1 VRAAELNPTDIAV
14 TDADLAPDRP
24 THPPWFLPAAGA
36 AIIALVIANNF
47 GNVIWAEWVIDQP
60 LQLLALN
67 SSNKYLL
74 ATSVNTD
81 LVPVLVIST
90 LRLMAPDPLFYA
102 IGYLYG
108 DRALRWAGNVFPGIG
123 PVIEQARV
131 GDGSFKWV
139 MAALLV
145 IAPNN
150 PVCLIAGVVRV
161 PFVRFV
167 SLALVGTVGRI
178 LLMRVIGSI
187 FSEQIEDVLDVVA
200 RYQRWFLIGSVVFV
214 VGYVAFQATRR
225 KGLIGAVEELEED
238 LGD

>member
-1 VRAAELNPTDIAV
+1 
-14 TDADLAPDRP
+14 
-24 THPPWFLPAAGA
+24 
-36 AIIALVIANNF
+36 
-47 GNVIWAEWVIDQP
+47 VIDQP

-108 DRALRWAGNVFPGIG
+108 DRALHWAGNVFPGIG
-123 PVIEQARV
+123 PVIEQARAD
-131 GDGSFKWV
+131 DGSFKWV
-139 MAALLV
+139 MGTLLV

-167 SLALVGTVGRI
+167 SLAGVGTVGRI

-187 FSEQIEDVLDVVA
+187 FSEQIEDVLEVVA
-200 RYQRWFLIGSVVFV
+200 RYQRWFLIGSIVLV
-214 VGYVAFQATRR
+214 VGYVALQASRR

>member
-1 VRAAELNPTDIAV
+1 V

-24 THPPWFLPAAGA
+24 THPSWFLPVVGA
-36 AIIALVIANNF
+36 AIITLVVANNF

-60 LQLLALN
+60 LALLALN

-81 LVPVLVIST
+81 LLAVLAVST
-90 LRLMAPDPLFYA
+90 IRLMAPDPLFYA

-108 DRALRWAGNVFPGIG
+108 DRALKWAGDVFPGIH
-123 PVIEQARV
+123 PVIEQARAD
-131 GDGSFKWV
+131 DGSFRWL
-139 MAALLV
+139 MTALLL
-145 IAPNN
+145 IMPNN

-161 PFVRFV
+161 PFARF
-167 SLALVGTVGRI
+167 LALSFIGTVGRI
-178 LLMRVIGSI
+178 LLMRLIGSI
-187 FSEQIEDVLDVVA
+187 FSEQIEDLLEVVA
-200 RYQRWFLIGSVVFV
+200 RYQRWLLLASIVFV
-214 VGYVAFQATRR
+214 VGYVTYQATRR

>member
-1 VRAAELNPTDIAV
+1 M

-24 THPPWFLPAAGA
+24 THPSWFLPVVGA
-36 AIIALVIANNF
+36 AIIALVVANNF

-60 LQLLALN
+60 LALLALN

-81 LVPVLVIST
+81 LVAVLVVST

-102 IGYLYG
+102 IGYFYG
-108 DRALRWAGNVFPGIG
+108 DRALKWAGNVFPGIG
-123 PVIEQARV
+123 PVIEQARAD
-131 GDGSFKWV
+131 DGSFRWL
-139 MAALLV
+139 MTALLV
-145 IAPNN
+145 IMPNN
-150 PVCLIAGVVRV
+150 PVCLVAGVVRV

-167 SLALVGTVGRI
+167 SLALIGTVGRI

-187 FSEQIEDVLDVVA
+187 FEDQIEDVLEVVA
-200 RYQRWFLIGSVVFV
+200 RYQRWFLLASIVFV
-214 VGYVAFQATRR
+214 VGYVAYQASRR

>member
-1 VRAAELNPTDIAV
+1 V

-24 THPPWFLPAAGA
+24 THPSWFLPVVGA
-36 AIIALVIANNF
+36 AIITLVVANNF

-60 LQLLALN
+60 LALLALN

-81 LVPVLVIST
+81 LLPVLVVST

-102 IGYLYG
+102 IGYFYG
-108 DRALRWAGNVFPGIG
+108 DRALHWAGNVFPGIS
-123 PVIEQARV
+123 PVIEQARAD
-131 GDGSFKWV
+131 DGSFRWL
-139 MAALLV
+139 MTALLV
-145 IAPNN
+145 IMPNN
-150 PVCLIAGVVRV
+150 PVCLVAGVVRV

-167 SLALVGTVGRI
+167 SLALIGTVGRI

-187 FSEQIEDVLDVVA
+187 FEDQIEDVLEVVA
-200 RYQRWFLIGSVVFV
+200 RYQRWFLLASIVFV
-214 VGYVAFQATRR
+214 VGYVAFQASRR